1 MEPIKIAH
9 RRDVMATCKTVSL
22 VERSVRRNK
31 TGYKRIREKGRQFKE

>member
-9 RRDVMATCKTVSL
+9 GRDVMAMCKTISL

-31 TGYKRIREKGRQFKE
+31 TCYKRIREKGTQ